1 MTPHAQILI
10 VDDNDSKRYVKSR
23 TLTRAD
29 YAVGEASTIA
39 QARDRLLADPPD
51 LVLLDVKLP
60 DGDGRDLCAWIKS
73 TPALAQIAVL
83 QTSAVHI
90 DTADRI
96 ASLDAGA
103 DGYLLEPIETEEL
116 VAHVRALLRLRQAES
131 ERQAAITALRDA
143 DRRKDEFLAMLAHE
157 LRNPLAPIRNA
168 VEILRTPDEILRE
181 KARTIIA
188 RQVGH
193 LSRLVDDLLEVSR
206 ITQRKVVLKRHNV
219 SLRAVVDAAVETAR
233 PYLDAARHRL
243 TVSLPAGD
251 TWLNVDPVRIA
262 QALGNLL
269 HNAAKFTPPGGHIR
283 VEAGRAGEQLEIAVI
298 DDGVGIS
305 AETLPLVFDLFTQDE
320 RSLERSQGGLG
331 IGLSLVRGMVEMHGG
346 SVRAESAGLQH
357 GSRFTIRLPLAAN
370 AAPHQGVTTEAASS
384 LQGRRVLVVEDN
396 VDAAETL
403 GMMLTTHGHDV
414 TVVTDSDS
422 AIPAARAAR
431 PEVVLLDIGL
441 PGMDGYQLA
450 RRLREDPETR
460 DAYLIAVSGY
470 GQDRDRAR
478 SADAGFD
485 LHLTKPVEPAH
496 LVEAIGAAVERP
508 QP

>member
-1 MTPHAQILI
+1 MTSHAQILV

-23 TLTRAD
+23 TLMRAD
-29 YAVGEASTIA
+29 YTVVEATTIA

-51 LVLLDVKLP
+51 LVLLDVRLP

-83 QTSAVHI
+83 QTSAVMI
-90 DTADRI
+90 ESRDRI

-103 DGYLLEPIETEEL
+103 DGYLLEPIEPEEL
-116 VAHVRALLRLRQAES
+116 VAHVRALLRLRQAEG
-131 ERQAAITALRDA
+131 ERQAAIQALREA
-143 DRRKDEFLAMLAHE
+143 DRRKDEFLAMLGHE

-168 VEILRTPDEILRE
+168 VEILRSEDAPLRE

-206 ITQRKVVLKRHNV
+206 ITQRKVVLKRHDV
-219 SLRAVVDAAVETAR
+219 TLRTVVEAAIETAR
-233 PYLDAARHRL
+233 PYLDAARHHL
-243 TVSLPAGD
+243 TVSMPPGD
-251 TWLNVDPVRIA
+251 VWLNVDPVRIA

-269 HNAAKFTPPGGHIR
+269 HNAAKFTPPDGHVR
-283 VEAGRAGEQLEIAVI
+283 VEARRTGDHLEIAVD
-298 DDGVGIS
+298 DDGVGI
-305 AETLPLVFDLFTQDE
+305 APETLPLVFDLFTQDE

-346 SVRAESAGLQH
+346 SVRAESGGPQR
-357 GSRFTIRLPLAAN
+357 GSRFTIRLPLAGN
-370 AAPHQGVTTEAASS
+370 AAPHHGLPAEAASAGA
-384 LQGRRVLVVEDN
+384 GRRVLVVEDN
-396 VDAAETL
+396 LDAAETL

-414 TVVTDSDS
+414 TVVTDSDA

-431 PEVVLLDIGL
+431 PDVVLLDIGL

-450 RRLREDPETR
+450 RRLREHPETR
-460 DAYLIAVSGY
+460 GAYLIAVSGY

-496 LVEAIGAAVERP
+496 LVEAIGSADRP
-508 QP
+508 AP